1 MHDSSLKTKYSKKK
15 IANYLK
21 DFHSL
26 KKAPTSDY
34 NYKMFKRSN
43 TTRIDLE
50 KAHYE
55 AELLLDEDEDSLN
68 MKNQFM
74 FQRIDVNIFKFF
86 FHFFEP
92 IDYLYLVLGILG
104 MLICGAAYPIL
115 NYLNATVYSDIGNT
129 SENRGSI
136 SEEEMMKLNVKE
148 VMNNNIKQQIVC
160 GCKSFVGEFL

>member
-86 FHFFEP
+86 FIF
-92 IDYLYLVLGILG
+92 LSL
-104 MLICGAAYPIL
+104 LIIF
-115 NYLNATVYSDIGNT
+115 I
-129 SENRGSI
+129 
-136 SEEEMMKLNVKE
+136 
-148 VMNNNIKQQIVC
+148 
-160 GCKSFVGEFL
+160 